1 MSSAAVHTA
10 TEAIHESSVEP
21 DDASRDPIELSIVLP
36 CLDEA
41 RTVGKVVAR
50 AREALRSE
58 GVRGE
63 VVVADNGSVD
73 GSQAIAAAAGA
84 RVIHVPERGYGAALR
99 AGIAA
104 ARGRFVM
111 MADSDDSYDVGV
123 VAPFLARLRAGDDLV
138 QGNRFAGG
146 IEPGAMPPLHRYFGN
161 PGLTAIGRLL
171 YGTPSGD
178 FYCGQRAF
186 RRDAVLG
193 LDLRASGME
202 YALEMLVRGTLAGLR
217 ISEVP
222 VPLRPDGRGRPPHLR
237 TWRDGWR
244 SLCLFVHLS
253 PEWLFLYPGLTLTAG
268 GALGGAALL
277 LTGEAASV
285 PALAICCAA
294 VVLGVQLALYAM
306 LGKVAAVDGGVHPR
320 SPRLERVLRLLRPEH
335 GFPAGAA
342 LIALGGALAVYAAA
356 SAPGLGPQLA
366 VGALLAVVVGIQ
378 AAGAAAYLRLLHTL
392 GRPGSAGLAPGA
404 RHEPVR
410 GRGDGR

>member
-10 TEAIHESSVEP
+10 TEATHESSVEP
-21 DDASRDPIELSIVLP
+21 DDPSRDALELSIVLP

-50 AREALRSE
+50 AREALRAE
-58 GVRGE
+58 RVRGE
-63 VVVADNGSVD
+63 VVVADNGSLD

-193 LDLRASGME
+193 LELRASGME
-202 YALEMLVRGTLAGLR
+202 FALEMLVRGTLAGLR

-253 PEWLFLYPGLTLTAG
+253 PEWLFLYPGLALTAS
-268 GALGGAALL
+268 GALGGALL
-277 LTGEAASV
+277 LAGEAPSA
-285 PALAICCAA
+285 PALAGCAAA
-294 VVLGVQLALYAM
+294 VVLGVQLALYAL
-306 LGKVAAVDGGVHPR
+306 LGKAAAVERGAHPP
-320 SPRLERVLRLLRPEH
+320 SPRLERVLRLVRPEH

-342 LIALGGALAVYAAA
+342 LIALGGALAAYAGA
-356 SAPGLGPQLA
+356 SAPGVGAHLA
-366 VGALLAVVVGIQ
+366 VGGLLAVVVGIQ
-378 AAGAAAYLRLLHTL
+378 AAGAAAYLRLLQTL
-392 GRPGSAGLAPGA
+392 GRPGAAGLTPGG
-404 RHEPVR
+404 RHESAR
-410 GRGDGR
+410 GRGNGR